1 MMTAKIKLNTKRA
14 DACRPATSAPR
25 KQSLHTEEEEGVR
38 HRETLRSYITYSEMP
53 SHIILPSDNKNR
65 LKEDPRG

>member
-1 MMTAKIKLNTKRA
+1 MTAKKIKLNTKRA

-38 HRETLRSYITYSEMP
+38 SLSENTRQLSYLEQN
-53 SHIILPSDNKNR
+53 LPIKSTC
-65 LKEDPRG
+65 